1 MAACCEGGT
10 TPTGG
15 YPYFLW
21 CHGRAEM
28 SLLSARLCCVLHLG
42 GGEGNA
48 GRRGT
53 FVLFGWFV
61 ILARQWQPPSPGT
74 NNTQRKVGQSTGS
87 PQRTVIFL
95 APEVARI
102 AR

>member
-42 GGEGNA
+42 GGRAMQGI
-48 GRRGT
+48 GGPLSCLVGLS
-53 FVLFGWFV
+53 F
-61 ILARQWQPPSPGT
+61 WQDS
-74 NNTQRKVGQSTGS
+74 GS
-87 PQRTVIFL
+87 PHHLEPTILNVRWGK
-95 APEVARI
+95 APEAHRGL
-102 AR
+102 

>member
-28 SLLSARLCCVLHLG
+28 SPHHLEPTILSVRWG
-42 GGEGNA
+42 
-48 GRRGT
+48 
-53 FVLFGWFV
+53 
-61 ILARQWQPPSPGT
+61 
-74 NNTQRKVGQSTGS
+74 K
-87 PQRTVIFL
+87 
-95 APEVARI
+95 APEAHRGL
-102 AR
+102 